1 VEPAGG
7 GTGGP
12 RCLAEDRSV
21 ALCNDNYN
29 LKEQTHKYNTRG
41 TMSNKNPEISPAAV
55 SRVLYH
61 FINNHCTANQQ
72 KMQEKKE
79 NFFIFFRAYQ
89 DFFGL
94 HKKCL
99 QELSFWHTLPVFYK
113 VV

>member
-29 LKEQTHKYNTRG
+29 LKEQPHKYNTRE
-41 TMSNKNPEISPAAV
+41 TMSNKNSEISPAAV

-79 NFFIFFRAYQ
+79 IFFIFFQGISRL
-89 DFFGL
+89 F
-94 HKKCL
+94 
-99 QELSFWHTLPVFYK
+99 
-113 VV
+113 